1 MRSLVNLD
9 VSGNALSGLLLG
21 APGTLPP
28 SLWSVAARKNSF
40 SVPLST
46 AALAALPAVRV
57 LDLTGNTV
65 SDAVSG
71 AALAHPALQ
80 QLRLGSNQLDAVQEA
95 PDGGSSS
102 QLVELDLSGNR
113 LAGRLPACL
122 GAMPRP
128 TVGLLSCPCGSGGST
143 CLHARMATAAAVPTR
158 VPAVYL
164 TKCIGIGLLDSA

>member
-1 MRSLVNLD
+1 MRLELQHNALAGPLLRLGAMRSLVHLD
-9 VSGNALSGLLLG
+9 VSGNALSGSLLG

-28 SLWSVAARKNSF
+28 SLWAVVARNN
-40 SVPLST
+40 PLSGPLSA
-46 AALAALPAVRV
+46 AALRV
-57 LDLTGNTV
+57 LDLTGN
-65 SDAVSG
+65 AVSGAVPG

-128 TVGLLSCPCGSGGST
+128 AAGLLSCPCGSGSIM
-143 CLHARMATAAAVPTR
+143 R
-158 VPAVYL
+158 
-164 TKCIGIGLLDSA
+164 